1 MKIPRRILINIAIC
15 ILPLANEI
23 VYMQIGWYTR
33 EYKKENIKTCIYI
46 IIEVQFYLTKE

>member
-1 MKIPRRILINIAIC
+1 VKIPKRILINIAIC

-33 EYKKENIKTCIYI
+33 YIERGGQTVIK
-46 IIEVQFYLTKE
+46 